1 MIKEDWKRVVELILY
16 PRINERPSMRRARA
30 HWWMY
35 RSAKHALRLL
45 DNASGSSIEG
55 ILLKGLA
62 NHHENDIVGALLK
75 LPKHSLLLYM
85 HAYQALVW
93 NKVVTKRI
101 ETFGEKVLVGD
112 IVRMPEGQ
120 IGNLVAT
127 DNDEHSTGNLI
138 SYINL
143 CWFTAGKICTGR
155 F

>member
-1 MIKEDWKRVVELILY
+1 
-16 PRINERPSMRRARA
+16 MRRARA

-35 RSAKHALRLL
+35 RNAKYALRLL
-45 DNASGSSIEG
+45 ENDRGSSIEG

-62 NHHENDIVGALLK
+62 NHHENDIIGALLK

-112 IVRMPEGQ
+112 IVRMPEGE
-120 IGNLVAT
+120 IGNLVSE
-127 DNDEHSTGNLI
+127 DNNDQPSTGNLI
-138 SYINL
+138 SYHNSY
-143 CWFTAGKICTGR
+143 WFIGLQTIDR
-155 F
+155 FGDIHSLNHILSIYRQWYQ